1 MIWTRSVSR
10 LVAHVRLPLSI
21 DVAISGA
28 FRLLSCVNPAPTR
41 VTDTATPLRVL
52 LVEDN
57 EDDAAL
63 VVLALEQGG
72 YQVTSRRVETP
83 TAMTEAL
90 RAQAWDVII
99 SDFSM
104 PRFSAPAA
112 LALRRDLG
120 VDIPFIIVSGTVGE
134 DEAVETMKAGAI
146 DFVTKGKFARLAPAV
161 DRGIR
166 EVEERQARRKAE
178 AQLQQVQKMEA
189 VGLLAGGV
197 AHDFNNLLAIIT
209 GYCGLILR
217 DVEARSPQ
225 RSRVEQILDAAQ
237 RGATLTRQ
245 LLAFGRKQVLQPRVF
260 DLNAVVVDT
269 ERMLRR
275 LIEESI
281 QVTTVPGSR
290 LGRVKADPGQ
300 IEQVIMNLAV
310 NARDAMPQG
319 GKLII
324 ETADVDLDES
334 YARSH
339 PGVEPGRYVVL
350 AVSDTGHGM
359 DAETAARIFEPFFTT
374 KEAGKGTGLG
384 LATVYG
390 IVKQSGG
397 HISVYSE
404 VGHGSTFKV
413 FLPLSEDDVA
423 APVAAS
429 AAAAEGGSEAI
440 LLLEDEPALR
450 ELVREILERAGYRVM
465 TGPTPQEALQSAL
478 EARAAVDLVLT
489 DVVMPHLSGR
499 EAAARVRDAH
509 PGTPV
514 LYMSGYTDEAIGHHG
529 VLEASEHFLQKPFT
543 TEVLLNKVRQ
553 VLESTD

>member
-1 MIWTRSVSR
+1 MTA
-10 LVAHVRLPLSI
+10 L
-21 DVAISGA
+21 
-28 FRLLSCVNPAPTR
+28 
-41 VTDTATPLRVL
+41 ATPLRVL

-72 YQVTSRRVETP
+72 YQVTSRRVDTP
-83 TAMTEAL
+83 EATAEAL
-90 RAQAWDVII
+90 RDQAWDVII
-99 SDFSM
+99 SDFHM

-112 LALRRDLG
+112 LALRSRMG

-134 DEAVETMKAGAI
+134 DEAVETMKAGAV

-161 DRGIR
+161 ARALR
-166 EVEERQARRKAE
+166 EVEERQARRKVE
-178 AQLQQVQKMEA
+178 AQLQQAQKMEA

-217 DVEARSPQ
+217 DVDARDPQ
-225 RSRVEQILDAAQ
+225 RPRVEQILDAAQ
-237 RGATLTRQ
+237 RGAALTRQ

-260 DLNAVVVDT
+260 DLNAVVLDT
-269 ERMLRR
+269 EKMLRR

-310 NARDAMPQG
+310 NARDSMPRG

-339 PGVEPGRYVVL
+339 PGVEAGRYVVL
-350 AVSDTGHGM
+350 SVSDTGHGM
-359 DAETAARIFEPFFTT
+359 DADTAARIFEPFFTT
-374 KEAGKGTGLG
+374 KDPGKGTGLG

-404 VGHGSTFKV
+404 VAHGSTFKV
-413 FLPLSEDDVA
+413 LLPRSEDAVA
-423 APVAAS
+423 APVAAPS
-429 AAAAEGGSEAI
+429 ATAEGGSETI

-450 ELVREILERAGYRVM
+450 ELVREVLEQAGYTVM
-465 TGPTPQEALQSAL
+465 TGPTPREALQAAL
-478 EARAAVDLVLT
+478 HDRAAVDLVLT
-489 DVVMPHLSGR
+489 DVVMPNLSGK
-499 EAAARVRDAH
+499 EAAAQVRGVH
-509 PGTPV
+509 PKAPV

-529 VLEASEHFLQKPFT
+529 VLEMTEHFLQKPFT

-553 VLESTD
+553 LLDTGA

>member
-1 MIWTRSVSR
+1 MLDFRAI
-10 LVAHVRLPLSI
+10 HV
-21 DVAISGA
+21 
-28 FRLLSCVNPAPTR
+28 
-41 VTDTATPLRVL
+41 TASPTPLRVL
-52 LVEDN
+52 LVEDR
-57 EDDAAL
+57 EDDAAF
-63 VVLALEQGG
+63 VILALEQGG
-72 YQVTSRRVETP
+72 YEVTWQRVETP
-83 TAMTEAL
+83 EATAEAL

-99 SDFSM
+99 SDFHM

-112 LALRRDLG
+112 LALRRELG
-120 VDIPFIIVSGTVGE
+120 VETPFIIVSGTVGE
-134 DEAVETMKAGAI
+134 EDAVETMKAGAI

-161 DRGIR
+161 ARGLR
-166 EVEERQARRKAE
+166 EVEERQARRNAE
-178 AQLQQVQKMEA
+178 AQLQQAQKMEA

-197 AHDFNNLLAIIT
+197 AHDFNNILGIIT
-209 GYCGLILR
+209 GYCGLLLR
-217 DVEARSPQ
+217 DLDAHDSQ
-225 RSRVEQILDAAQ
+225 RPRVEQVLSAAE

-269 ERMLRR
+269 ERMLQR

-281 QVTTVPGSR
+281 QVTTVTASR

-319 GKLII
+319 GKLHI
-324 ETADVDLDES
+324 ETADVDLDET

-339 PGVEPGRYVVL
+339 PGVEAGRYVVL

-359 DAETAARIFEPFFTT
+359 DAATLARVFEPFFTT

-404 VGHGSTFKV
+404 PGLGSTFKV
-413 FLPLSEDDVA
+413 YLPPSEDDVA
-423 APVAAS
+423 APVVAATVT
-429 AAAAEGGSEAI
+429 AAGGSETI

-450 ELVREILERAGYRVM
+450 EVIQEVLETAGYTVV
-465 TGPTPQEALQSAL
+465 TGPTPKEALRSAL
-478 EARAAVDLVLT
+478 DTRAAVDLVLT
-489 DVVMPHLSGR
+489 DVVMPNLSGR
-499 EAAARVRDAH
+499 EAAARVRDVH
-509 PGTPV
+509 PGVPV
-514 LYMSGYTDEAIGHHG
+514 LYMSGYTAEAIGHHG
-529 VLEASEHFLQKPFT
+529 VLETTEHFLQKPFT
-543 TEVLLNKVRQ
+543 TEVLLDKVRQ
-553 VLESTD
+553 VLQTLPTGAGGT

>member
-1 MIWTRSVSR
+1 V
-10 LVAHVRLPLSI
+10 VDVRGS
-21 DVAISGA
+21 S
-28 FRLLSCVNPAPTR
+28 
-41 VTDTATPLRVL
+41 TPLRVL

-57 EDDAAL
+57 EDDAAI
-63 VVLALEQGG
+63 VVLALQQGG
-72 YQVTSRRVETP
+72 YEVTSRRVETP
-83 TAMTEAL
+83 EATAEAL
-90 RAQAWDVII
+90 RAQTWDVII
-99 SDFSM
+99 SDFHM

-112 LALRRDLG
+112 LALRRELG
-120 VDIPFIIVSGTVGE
+120 VDTPFIIVSGTVGE

-161 DRGIR
+161 ARGLR
-166 EVEERQARRKAE
+166 EVEERQALRNAE
-178 AQLQQVQKMEA
+178 AQLQQARKMEA

-197 AHDFNNLLAIIT
+197 AHDFNNLLGIIT
-209 GYCGLILR
+209 GYCELLLR
-217 DVEARSPQ
+217 DLDAHDSQ
-225 RSRVEQILDAAQ
+225 RPRVEQVLSAAQ

-281 QVTTVPGSR
+281 QVTTVTASR

-300 IEQVIMNLAV
+300 IGQVIMNLAV

-324 ETADVDLDES
+324 ETADVDLDEA
-334 YARSH
+334 YAQSH
-339 PGVEPGRYVVL
+339 PGVEAGRYVVL

-359 DAETAARIFEPFFTT
+359 DAGTLARIFEPFFTT

-390 IVKQSGG
+390 IVKQSGA

-404 VGHGSTFKV
+404 LGRGSTFKV
-413 FLPLSEDDVA
+413 YLPLSEDNVA
-423 APVAAS
+423 AAVVTPTATVA
-429 AAAAEGGSEAI
+429 GGSEAI

-450 ELVREILERAGYRVM
+450 ELVREVLETAGYTVV
-465 TGPTPQEALQSAL
+465 TGATPKEALQSVL
-478 EARAAVDLVLT
+478 DARTAVDLVLT
-489 DVVMPHLSGR
+489 DVVMPNLSGK
-499 EAAARVRDAH
+499 EAAARVRDVH
-509 PGTPV
+509 PDAPV

-529 VLEASEHFLQKPFT
+529 VLDATANFLQKPFT
-543 TEVLLNKVRQ
+543 TEALLNKVRQ
-553 VLESTD
+553 VLQTLPNAASTN